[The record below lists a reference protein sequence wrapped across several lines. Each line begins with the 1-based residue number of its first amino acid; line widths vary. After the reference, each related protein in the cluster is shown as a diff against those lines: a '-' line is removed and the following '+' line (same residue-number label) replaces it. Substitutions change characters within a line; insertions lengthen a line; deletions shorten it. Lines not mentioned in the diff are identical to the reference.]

1 MDRNLL
7 LTPGPTH
14 IPPDL
19 CAALGKPIIHHR
31 TPQFQQYLK
40 EVGEGLQ
47 YIFQTKNHVYLLASS
62 GTGTME
68 AAVAN
73 VVNKG
78 DKVITIEGGKF
89 GERWTELCKVYGAES
104 KVVPVKWGTAVD
116 AKLIKKMLDEDPSI
130 KVVFATLNETSTG
143 VTADIKALGEA
154 VKGTNTL
161 LVVDAISGLGVVDF
175 KMDDWNVD
183 VCVAGAHKGFM
194 LPPGLGMVAV
204 SEKAMKVINA
214 CTSPRYYFD
223 LRKYEK
229 AYGKTDTPFTP
240 AINIIVA
247 MVDSLRK
254 MRAEGLDNMIARFS
268 RLAKGVRAAAK
279 AMNLK
284 LFAEDYCIS
293 TALTPILLPDGI
305 EAKKVVKAM
314 RDVYGVS
321 VAAGQGDVENKII
334 RISHMGAVDE
344 FDMLVGIG
352 CFEKVLKQ
360 FGHKF
365 ELGAGLT
372 AAQKIYNE

>member
-31 TPQFQQYLK
+31 TPQFQLYLK
-40 EVGEGLQ
+40 EVAEGLQ
-47 YIFQTKNHVYLLASS
+47 YIFQTKSHVYLLASS

-89 GERWTELCKVYGAES
+89 GERWTELCKVYGAEC
-104 KVVPVKWGTAVD
+104 KVVQVKWGTAVD
-116 AKLIKKMLDEDPSI
+116 AKLIKKMLDEDKSI
-130 KVVFATLNETSTG
+130 KAVFATLNETSTG
-143 VTADIKALGEA
+143 VTTDIKALGE
-154 VKGTNTL
+154 VVNGTNTL

-175 KMDDWNVD
+175 KMDEWHADI
-183 VCVAGAHKGFM
+183 CVAGAHKGFM

-204 SEKAMKVINA
+204 SDKAMKVINE

-229 AYGKTDTPFTP
+229 AYGKNDTPFTP

-247 MVDSLRK
+247 MVESLRK
-254 MRAEGLDNMIARFS
+254 MRAEGLDNMLKRFD

-279 AMNLK
+279 AMNLT
-284 LFAEDYCIS
+284 LLAEDYCIS
-293 TALTPILLPDGI
+293 NALTPIMLPEGM
-305 EAKKVVKAM
+305 EAKKVVKTM

-321 VAAGQGDVENKII
+321 VAAGQGDIENKII

-352 CFEKVLKQ
+352 CFEKVMKQ
-360 FGHKF
+360 MGHKF

-372 AAQKIYNE
+372 AAQKVYNA